1 MSASTG
7 AFYSDHSQLKQRRK
21 ENHIEEVELK
31 VVQKEETRTKKS
43 LGGGAHKK
51 VDWFISIV
59 LTMWAG
65 YIRLWKISQP
75 TSVV

>member
-1 MSASTG
+1 MNASTG

-21 ENHIEEVELK
+21 ENHIEKDELEI
-31 VVQKEETRTKKS
+31 VQKEETRTKKS
-43 LGGGAHKK
+43 LEGGAQKR

-59 LTMWAG
+59 LTMWTS